1 MRSLRPASHL
11 GVSQLALVVA
21 VSQLVLVVGCGP
33 GSAGDEEH
41 EVRANV
47 QTVVGARTAVA
58 AVGPFTVSVGALGAV
73 APRPD
78 RFAEL
83 GAPAPTRVMQVFVA
97 AGQAVARGAPLIEF
111 DRGPFD
117 AAAASARAAVT
128 VAQQGHDRA
137 VRLAGAG
144 ILPRKDVDQAAAD
157 LAQAQAAL
165 VSAERNEELATLH
178 SPLPGVVTRM
188 TAVLGEAVDPTMG
201 PLVAVADPA
210 ALDVVFDVSPSDA
223 APLRPGMGVAIWP
236 SAGAGGPP
244 LASGTVDAVGA
255 AVDSATR
262 AVEVRARVVRSG
274 RPLKIGEAVYGRIA
288 VGTHPRAV
296 SVPLEALVPEGETF
310 KVFVVDS
317 AGLAFGHAVT
327 VGARTDS
334 LAEITS
340 GLRGGETVVTY
351 GAYGVSDSAKIVPA
365 RP

>member
-1 MRSLRPASHL
+1 MIRVRQGLCT
-11 GVSQLALVVA
+11 LVG
-21 VSQLVLVVGCGP
+21 VSQLVLVFGCAP

-58 AVGPFTVSVGALGAV
+58 TVGPFALSVGALGAV

-78 RFAEL
+78 HYAAL
-83 GAPAPTRVMQVFVA
+83 GAPAPTRVMRVFVA
-97 AGQAVARGAPLIEF
+97 AGQAVARGTPLIEF

-128 VAQQGHDRA
+128 VAQQAHDRA

-157 LAQAQAAL
+157 LAQAQSAL
-165 VSAERNEELATLH
+165 VAAQRNEELATVH
-178 SPLPGVVTRM
+178 SPVNGVVTRM
-188 TAVLGEAVDPTMG
+188 TAVLGEAVDATMG
-201 PLVAVADPA
+201 PLVAIADPS

-223 APLRPGMGVAIWP
+223 APLKPGMRVSIWT
-236 SAGAGGPP
+236 SAGAAGPP
-244 LASGTVDAVGA
+244 LAVGTVDAVGA

-262 AVEVRARVVRSG
+262 AVAVRARVSRSS
-274 RPLKIGEAVYGRIA
+274 RPLKIGESVYGRIT
-288 VGTHPRAV
+288 VGTQAHAV
-296 SVPLEALVPEGETF
+296 SIPLEALVPEGETF

-317 AGLAFGHAVT
+317 AGLAFGRAVT

-334 LAEITS
+334 LAQITS
-340 GLRGGETVVTY
+340 GLKGGETVVTY
-351 GAYGVSDSAKIVPA
+351 GAYGVSDSAKIVPVT
-365 RP
+365 P